1 MCGIKIEEKRITND
15 NAGIL
20 DTYISAE
27 SSKTEKS
34 RIFLD
39 FGNVEYISSAGIRI
53 HCRSSKGC
61 LSGDEGRTL
70 PYREMVGVLENEEH
84 FQIF

>member
-39 FGNVEYISSAGIRI
+39 FGNVEYISSAGIR
-53 HCRSSKGC
+53 
-61 LSGDEGRTL
+61 
-70 PYREMVGVLENEEH
+70 VLLEAAKAVYLGMKEEL
-84 FQIF
+84 FPIEKWWVY